1 MGLIVLSYSHKS
13 TQKQHKSQKVTIMT
27 YIHTPREKEAMIQ
40 KWYESIEKLKQ
51 QIEKLKEDKNLSV
64 AERQKKIAKRLDI
77 IDGYEFSIK
86 QAKEYLKREDIKL
99 RDMYARL
106 NEKTK

>member
-1 MGLIVLSYSHKS
+1 MAMSY
-13 TQKQHKSQKVTIMT
+13 
-27 YIHTPREKEAMIQ
+27 TPREKIALIQ

-86 QAKEYLKREDIKL
+86 QAKEYLERENMKT
-99 RDMYARL
+99 RDMYAKL